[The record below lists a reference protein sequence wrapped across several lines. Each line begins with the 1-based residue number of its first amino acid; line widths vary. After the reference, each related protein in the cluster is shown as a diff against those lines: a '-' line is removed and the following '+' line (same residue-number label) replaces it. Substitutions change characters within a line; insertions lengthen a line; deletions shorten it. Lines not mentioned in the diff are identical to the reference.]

1 MEMIHDMSHSVPTG
15 GEVMTRDEEVLKSM
29 VDHPA
34 GRRIRSDGDELDMAL
49 IDMANE
55 AYEDNRGRFRWSWG
69 LVGRAV
75 VGVATIAVLFIDLIW
90 LGTVS

>member
-1 MEMIHDMSHSVPTG
+1 
-15 GEVMTRDEEVLKSM
+15 MTRDEEVLKSM

-34 GRRIRSDGDELDMAL
+34 GRHARVDDDELDMTF

-69 LVGRAV
+69 LVGHALT
-75 VGVATIAVLFIDLIW
+75 GVAVIAIFYINLVYLSGVGL
-90 LGTVS
+90 

>member
-1 MEMIHDMSHSVPTG
+1 MEMIHDMSHSVPPG
-15 GEVMTRDEEVLKSM
+15 GEVMTRDEEVLKS
-29 VDHPA
+29 
-34 GRRIRSDGDELDMAL
+34 MAL